1 MVDAYALYV
10 DHTRGAGTDLYQLAY
25 RFDLEGIVAKRA
37 DSLYDDH
44 ATTATWIQ
52 IVNPGYSQK
61 VGRGELFTRAGKT
74 GFPEG
79 AQAWVAPSVPQLSAV
94 LFLNSL
100 IVSSGV

>member
-1 MVDAYALYV
+1 LRPHLRCLRSLPLLSRKQQLEAVHLPVVDAYALYV
-10 DHTRGAGTDLYQLAY
+10 DHTRGAGTDLYQLAC

-37 DSLYDDH
+37 DRLYDDH

-74 GFPEG
+74 GFP
-79 AQAWVAPSVPQLSAV
+79 
-94 LFLNSL
+94 
-100 IVSSGV
+100 